1 MAKRSCDAGNANT
14 ADASASMALLRLRSR
29 SGSSEPSRA
38 SARTRA
44 VPKAIER
51 GVQMHRG
58 ITALVIVG
66 LLAAAAAVGA
76 TTLGPGNGTASSHR
90 EAPLIAED
98 PSADLTDLY
107 AFRSPDKPNTVTIL
121 ANVIPGEDPAAGPNW
136 YTFSPSARYNLKID
150 TDGDARTDVTYQ
162 FQFRTKTGPFFLGD
176 TAQPFTVTRIA
187 GRSTKVVARGT
198 TPPNNI
204 GPRSTPNY
212 RSLAAKSVVPLAGGG
227 QAFAGQRD
235 DPFFGDIGAIFDLV
249 AIRKGTGNM
258 GGGKDFFAGYGVH
271 TIGVQLPIADLKAKT
286 STIGVWSS
294 VDRRKVTTRSTAG
307 ARNSGTWIQVNR
319 LANPLVNEV
328 VIPTGLKDQWNGLAA
343 WNEGRFRQYYE
354 TPILAAV
361 INKLYKLDAP
371 ETGRDDLVAVLLT
384 GVPKLNFTGSHPA
397 DLLRLNLAIPFTK
410 NPNRMAVLAGD
421 NQGWPNGRRLGDDVI
436 DIAEQAVGGFLK
448 GTKLPLGDGV
458 NADDR
463 KLMPSFPYIAD
474 PQSGFENTKAK

>member
-1 MAKRSCDAGNANT
+1 MR
-14 ADASASMALLRLRSR
+14 
-29 SGSSEPSRA
+29 
-38 SARTRA
+38 
-44 VPKAIER
+44 
-51 GVQMHRG
+51 RG
-58 ITALVIVG
+58 IIALGAVG
-66 LLAAAAAVGA
+66 LLTAAAAVGA
-76 TTLGPGNGTASSHR
+76 ATLGPGNGTASSHR

-136 YTFSPSARYNLKID
+136 YTFSPNARYNLKID
-150 TDGDARTDVTYQ
+150 TNGDALPNVTYR
-162 FQFRTKTGPFFLGD
+162 FKFHTKTGPFFLGD

-187 GRSTKVVARGT
+187 GGKSKVVARGT

-204 GPRSTPNY
+204 GPRSTPSY
-212 RSLAAKSVVPLAGGG
+212 RSLAAKGVVSVAGGG
-227 QAFAGQRD
+227 SAFAGQRD

-271 TIGVQLPIADLKAKT
+271 SFGVQVPIAGLNAKNG
-286 STIGVWSS
+286 TIGVWSS
-294 VDRRKVTTRSTAG
+294 VDRRKVTTRGTAT
-307 ARNSGTWIQVNR
+307 RSSGGWVQVNR

-328 VIPTGLKDQWNGLAA
+328 VIPTGLKDQWNALQPVQ
-343 WNEGRFRQYYE
+343 EGRFQKYYT

-361 INKLYKLDAP
+361 INKLYKLGAP

-384 GVPKLNFTGSHPA
+384 GVPKLNYTGPRLA
-397 DLLRLNLAIPFTK
+397 DLLRVNLTIPVTAK
-410 NPNRMAVLAGD
+410 PDRMGVLAGD
-421 NQGWPNGRRLGDDVI
+421 NQGWPNGRRLNDDVI

-458 NADDR
+458 NGDDR
-463 KLMPSFPYIAD
+463 NLLGSFPYAAD
-474 PQSGFENTKAK
+474 PQSGFENTKGK

>member
-1 MAKRSCDAGNANT
+1 
-14 ADASASMALLRLRSR
+14 
-29 SGSSEPSRA
+29 
-38 SARTRA
+38 
-44 VPKAIER
+44 
-51 GVQMHRG
+51 MHRG
-58 ITALVIVG
+58 ITVAAAVG
-66 LLAAAAAVGA
+66 LLAAAAFVGA

-136 YTFSPSARYNLKID
+136 YTFSPSARYNLKLD
-150 TDGDARTDVTYQ
+150 TSGDARPDVTYQ
-162 FQFRTKTGPFFLGD
+162 FRFRTKTGPFFLGD

-187 GRSTKVVARGT
+187 GGKAQVVARGT

-204 GPRSTPNY
+204 GPRSTKNY
-212 RSLAAKSVVPLAGGG
+212 RALAAKGVVSLAGGG

-271 TIGVQLPIADLKAKT
+271 TFGVQVPIAGLKAKNNI
-286 STIGVWSS
+286 IGVWAT
-294 VDRRKVTTRSTAG
+294 VDRRKVTTRSSSG
-307 ARNSGTWIQVNR
+307 ARSSGGWVQVNR

-328 VIPTGLKDQWNGLAA
+328 IIPTGLKDQWNGLQP
-343 WNEGRFRQYYE
+343 WNESRFLEYYSK
-354 TPILAAV
+354 PILAAV
-361 INKLYKLDAP
+361 INQLYKLDVPA
-371 ETGRDDLVAVLLT
+371 TDRDDLIAVLLT
-384 GVPKLNFTGSHPA
+384 GVPELNFTSSRIA
-397 DLLRLNLAIPFTK
+397 EVLRLNLSVPVTK
-410 NPNRMAVLAGD
+410 NPNRMGVLAGD

-436 DIAEQAVGGFLK
+436 DIAEQAVAGFLK
-448 GTKLPLGDGV
+448 GKKVPLGDGV

-463 KLMPSFPYIAD
+463 NLLASFPYIAD
-474 PQSGFENTKAK
+474 PQSGFDNTKGK

>member
-1 MAKRSCDAGNANT
+1 MR
-14 ADASASMALLRLRSR
+14 
-29 SGSSEPSRA
+29 
-38 SARTRA
+38 
-44 VPKAIER
+44 
-51 GVQMHRG
+51 RG
-58 ITALVIVG
+58 IIALGAVG
-66 LLAAAAAVGA
+66 LLSAAAAVGA
-76 TTLGPGNGTASSHR
+76 ATLGPGNGTASSHR

-136 YTFSPSARYNLKID
+136 YTFSPNARYNLKID
-150 TDGDARTDVTYQ
+150 TNGDALPNVTYR
-162 FQFRTKTGPFFLGD
+162 FQFHTKTGPFFLGD

-187 GRSTKVVARGT
+187 GGKSKVVARGT

-204 GPRSTPNY
+204 GPRSTPSY
-212 RSLAAKSVVPLAGGG
+212 RSLAAKGVVSVAGGG
-227 QAFAGQRD
+227 SAFAGQRD

-249 AIRKGTGNM
+249 AIRKGTGNT

-271 TIGVQLPIADLKAKT
+271 SFGVQVPIAGLNAKNG
-286 STIGVWSS
+286 TIGVWSS
-294 VDRRKVTTRSTAG
+294 VDRRKVTTRGTAT
-307 ARNSGTWIQVNR
+307 RNSGGWVQVNR

-328 VIPTGLKDQWNGLAA
+328 VIPTGLKDQWNALQPVQ
-343 WNEGRFRQYYE
+343 EGRFEKYYT

-361 INKLYKLDAP
+361 INKLYKLGAP

-384 GVPKLNFTGSHPA
+384 GVPKLNFTGPRLA
-397 DLLRLNLAIPFTK
+397 DLLRVNLTIPVTAR
-410 NPNRMAVLAGD
+410 PDRMGVLAGD

-458 NADDR
+458 NGDDR
-463 KLMPSFPYIAD
+463 NLLGSFPYAAD
-474 PQSGFENTKAK
+474 PQSGFDNTKGK

>member
-1 MAKRSCDAGNANT
+1 MR
-14 ADASASMALLRLRSR
+14 
-29 SGSSEPSRA
+29 
-38 SARTRA
+38 
-44 VPKAIER
+44 
-51 GVQMHRG
+51 RG
-58 ITALVIVG
+58 IIALGAVG
-66 LLAAAAAVGA
+66 LLTAAAAVGA
-76 TTLGPGNGTASSHR
+76 TTLGPGNGAASSHR

-121 ANVIPGEDPAAGPNW
+121 ANVVPGEDPAAGPNW
-136 YTFSPSARYNLKID
+136 YTFSPSARYNLTID
-150 TDGDARTDVTYQ
+150 TNGDARPNVTYR

-176 TAQPFTVTRIA
+176 TAQQYTVTRVA
-187 GRSTKVVARGT
+187 GGKTTVVARGT

-212 RSLAAKSVVPLAGGG
+212 RSLAAKGVVSLAGGG

-271 TIGVQLPIADLKAKT
+271 TFGVQIPIARLNAKD

-294 VDRRKVTTRSTAG
+294 VDRRRITTRGTTTRSSG
-307 ARNSGTWIQVNR
+307 AWVQVNR

-328 VIPTGLKDQWNGLAA
+328 VIPTGLKDQWNALQPSQ
-343 WNEGRFRQYYE
+343 EGRFQKYYT

-361 INKLYKLDAP
+361 INKLYKLGAP
-371 ETGRDDLVAVLLT
+371 ETDRDDLVAVLLT
-384 GVPKLNFTGSHPA
+384 GVPKLNYTGSHLA
-397 DLLRLNLAIPFTK
+397 DLLRVNLAIPVTAK
-410 NPNRMAVLAGD
+410 PNRLGVLAGD
-421 NQGWPNGRRLGDDVI
+421 NQGWPNGRRLSDDVI

-458 NADDR
+458 NGDDR
-463 KLMPSFPYIAD
+463 QLLGSFPYIAD
-474 PQSGFENTKAK
+474 PQAGFDNTKGK

>member
-1 MAKRSCDAGNANT
+1 
-14 ADASASMALLRLRSR
+14 
-29 SGSSEPSRA
+29 
-38 SARTRA
+38 
-44 VPKAIER
+44 
-51 GVQMHRG
+51 MHRG
-58 ITALVIVG
+58 ITALAVVG
-66 LLAAAAAVGA
+66 LLAAAAVVGA

-107 AFRSPDKPNTVTIL
+107 AFRSPDRPNTVTIL

-136 YTFSPSARYNLKID
+136 YTFSPTARYNLKID
-150 TDGDARTDVTYQ
+150 TNGDALPNVTYR

-187 GRSTKVVARGT
+187 GGKSQVVARGT

-212 RSLAAKSVVPLAGGG
+212 RSLAAKGVVPLAGGG

-271 TIGVQLPIADLKAKT
+271 TFGVQIPIAGLNARND
-286 STIGVWSS
+286 TIGVWSS
-294 VDRRKVTTRSTAG
+294 VDRRRITARGSVT
-307 ARNSGTWIQVNR
+307 RNSGRWVQVNR

-328 VIPTGLKDQWNGLAA
+328 IIPTGLKDRWNAVQP
-343 WNEGRFRQYYE
+343 WQERNFRSYYE
-354 TPILAAV
+354 QPILAAV
-361 INKLYKLDAP
+361 INKLYKLGAP
-371 ETGRDDLVAVLLT
+371 ESDRDDLVAVLLT
-384 GVPKLNFTGSHPA
+384 GVPKLNFTGDAPLA
-397 DLLRLNLAIPFTK
+397 EVLRLNLSIPVTR
-410 NPNRMAVLAGD
+410 NPNRLGVLAGD

-458 NADDR
+458 DGDDR
-463 KLMPSFPYIAD
+463 RLMPAFPYIAD
-474 PQSGFENTKAK
+474 PQSGFDDTKGK